1 MYDAIYKKCSEQTD
15 QERQKT
21 GDYFL
26 GDWWGDTEK
35 REVTANEFTEWK
47 KIFENH
53 TSDKLFISKI
63 RTVGLPWC
71 SSG

>member
-1 MYDAIYKKCSEQTD
+1 MYDAIYRKCSEQTD

-21 GDYFL
+21 DDYFL
-26 GDWWGDTEK
+26 GQGDTEK
-35 REVTANEFTEWK
+35 RGATANEFPEWK

-63 RTVGLPWC
+63 RTIGLPWC